1 MSKIHI
7 TLVGGQPMPV
17 YNGIKYCK
25 PDKVLFIFSKDSEK
39 QKQTLKKEI
48 INSGLVKDS
57 DVLNSQPLDP
67 VDSEEIEKTVLQY
80 KERFANDEVSINIS
94 SGTKAWAYYFSI
106 IFSDSYNSQ
115 IYYVDQNNICYNLK
129 TKQQE
134 KIDSDVLLQFK
145 LNKNP
150 LLSYTNFTSYTDT
163 DLAVIEEIEKIRKI
177 DIGIYTELT
186 NLSRGQFT
194 KLEKEQKG
202 KFYTDNKK
210 SYVEWNKSG
219 ECKIGIEKKGSVIET
234 ELSSP
239 NLTKILFNAAW
250 FELKVANILSK
261 WDKAKNIY
269 MNCKFLVNKQL
280 DKVDQK
286 IAEQNPKN
294 EVDIIIDVG
303 DKALFVE
310 CKTAIANSTDIDK
323 FNTVVRNVGGS
334 GSKAIFICL
343 NKIGDKEKEK
353 INDCDM
359 MSYSFT
365 ESPDINELYNML
377 DRKIIRINK

>member
-1 MSKIHI
+1 MSKVHI

-25 PDKVLFIFSKDSEK
+25 PDKILFIYSKESEK

-48 INSGLVKDS
+48 IETGLVKES
-57 DVLNSQPLDP
+57 DVLSSQALDP
-67 VDSEEIEKTVLQY
+67 VDLAEIEETAKRY
-80 KERFANDEVSINIS
+80 KEKFANDEVSINIS
-94 SGTKAWAYYFSI
+94 GGTKAWSYYFST
-106 IFSDSYNSQ
+106 IFGDSSNSQ
-115 IYYVDQNNICYNLK
+115 IYYIDQNNICYNLK

-134 KIDSDVLLQFK
+134 KITVDALLQFK

-150 LLSYTNFTSYTDT
+150 LLSYTHFSSYTDT
-163 DLAVIEEIEKIRKI
+163 DKSIIAEIEKIRKI
-177 DIGIYTELT
+177 DISIFTNLT
-186 NLSRGQFT
+186 NLNKEKSKQ
-194 KLEKEQKG
+194 LEESSEG
-202 KFYTDNKK
+202 TFYSNK
-210 SYVEWNKSG
+210 SYIQWNKSG
-219 ECKIGIEKKGSVIET
+219 DCTIGIEKKDNLIET
-234 ELSSP
+234 KLSSP
-239 NLTKILFNAAW
+239 NLLKIIFNSAW
-250 FELKVANILSK
+250 FELKVADILSR

-269 MNCKFLVNKQL
+269 MNCKFLVNKELNQFN
-280 DKVDQK
+280 QK
-286 IAEQNPKN
+286 YAEKNPKN

-310 CKTAIANSTDIDK
+310 CKTAITNSTDIDK
-323 FNTVVRNVGGS
+323 FKTVVRNVGGS

-359 MSYSFT
+359 MSYSFS
-365 ESPDINELYNML
+365 ESKDINELYDML